1 MKRFIYVVFAVLIVS
16 IVTVLAAP
24 SFIDLSVY
32 KGQVVDAF
40 KKQTGLDL
48 KLAGEVDIA
57 FLPSPQFV
65 AEDVTISSSQNGEQ
79 SDVVSFD
86 SLMVNV
92 SVIPLLQGNVSVQS
106 VTLVKPI
113 VTIEARK
120 DGGFNFSAAQSAS
133 TEGNKTAKTEQDA
146 KKTTST
152 LPQVSLDK
160 IHVKDGTFIY
170 KDQKAGSTTE
180 IRNINADLGAQSLNG
195 PFWAQG
201 SLFYDRS
208 SIDFD
213 INTKKLD
220 QENKLISTD
229 LTLALKPDGVTV
241 DYSGVIG
248 FDNEV
253 SLQGHTTL
261 NIASLK
267 ESLERY
273 GAGQVINENVPI
285 QLKGL
290 VTLEGSKVNL
300 KDINLNIA
308 EQAIDM
314 GASLSLSPFSYQL
327 SLKNNNALDL
337 SKITNA
343 AFPFKTLSAD
353 LKVSG
358 DATNIS
364 WKNSNLKLDDT
375 AFKTNGKYTIPTTSE
390 KRGKAHISV
399 NADRLNYDN
408 FTTVAQNDKS
418 SQASSNNNAGQ
429 AIKKSAYGFS
439 LPVDMSVDLN
449 VKELTY
455 KGKAYK
461 KLRIKGDVNN
471 NTMNLS
477 QLSLADYEGA
487 NVSAKADITNV
498 KLLSGINAYLTVD
511 VRDVPR
517 FATAL
522 SLDVSNMPKSLKTA
536 KLKAKLDGDIEAI
549 NLTANIEAIDGEVI
563 AKGKIQNILD
573 TAKIDDLA
581 LQIKHKNVAKA
592 VEAFTGVKLDQRVFG
607 KALNFYTKVNQSG
620 SRYILSAIKANVSG
634 IDVQGD
640 VDLNM
645 STAKPD
651 IKGNLKFGT
660 LALNSIMN
668 KGSSYGSKHGSRT
681 SKPSTSS
688 SGRWSKEAIDTAAL
702 HAMNLDISV
711 SAKKIEYGQW
721 PLVSPALSLKL
732 KDGHLKIT
740 DLSAGLF
747 GGRITS
753 VADIKT
759 VSKPRQPLYV
769 DTQSTFRNVDLGKL
783 SNALIGTNLVK
794 ISGNG
799 DMELDI
805 KSSGSSP
812 AALIHDLSG
821 NGTVNGKAIVLDG
834 VDVKRFAK
842 ALSYDSKPG
851 DTITGLWKGTTK
863 GGSSKFDTL
872 DGVLVIKNGIVE
884 LQKMDLD
891 GSESSIVTRGRIDL
905 PKWWIATKH
914 TITVKPQDDIPSD
927 VPPFD
932 ISINGSLDNPAQNI
946 GQSLLNDYLNRK
958 IQRKFNKILSDQL
971 GFPANDDKAP
981 QNDGNGEG
989 DSNTAPKRDPVEDLA
1004 EEAIK
1009 GILGEILR

>member
-48 KLAGEVDIA
+48 KLAGQVDIA

-65 AEDVTISSSQNGEQ
+65 AEDVTISSSQSGEQ
-79 SDVVSFD
+79 SEIVSFD

-120 DGGFNFSAAQSAS
+120 DGSFNFSTAQSAS
-133 TEGNKTAKTEQDA
+133 IEGDKDAEAEQGE
-146 KKTTST
+146 KKATST

-180 IRNINADLGAQSLNG
+180 VRNINADLGAQSLNG

-213 INTKKLD
+213 IKTKKLD
-220 QENKLISTD
+220 QENKLISTE

-241 DYSGVIG
+241 GYSGVISFG
-248 FDNEV
+248 NEV

-267 ESLERY
+267 DSLEPY
-273 GAGQVINENVPI
+273 GAGQIINENVPI

-290 VTLEGSKVNL
+290 VTLEGSKVSL
-300 KDINLNIA
+300 KDINFNIA

-314 GASLSLSPFSYQL
+314 GATLSLSPFSYQL

-343 AFPFKTLSAD
+343 TFPFKTLSAD
-353 LKVSG
+353 LKVNG
-358 DATNIS
+358 DTTNIY

-375 AFKTNGKYTIPTTSE
+375 AFKTSGKYTIPAISQ
-390 KRGKAHISV
+390 KRGKVHISV
-399 NADRLNYDN
+399 NADEINYDD
-408 FTTVAQNDKS
+408 FAVVQNDKS
-418 SQASSNNNAGQ
+418 NQKPSNNNTGQ

-439 LPVDMSVDLN
+439 LPVDMSVDLS
-449 VKELTY
+449 VKELVY
-455 KGKAYK
+455 KNKVYK
-461 KLRIKGDVNN
+461 KLRVKGDVND

-517 FATAL
+517 FASAL

-563 AKGKIQNILD
+563 AKGKVQDILD
-573 TAKIDDLA
+573 AAKVNDLA
-581 LQIKHKNVAKA
+581 LQVKHKSVAKA
-592 VEAFTGVKLDQRVFG
+592 VQAFTGVKLDQRVFG

-640 VDLNM
+640 VDLNL
-645 STAKPD
+645 SAAKPD

-668 KGSSYGSKHGSRT
+668 KGSSHGAKHGSKA

-747 GGRITS
+747 GGRIAS

-783 SNALIGTNLVK
+783 SNALIGANLVK
-794 ISGNG
+794 VSGNG

-821 NGTVNGKAIVLDG
+821 NGTVNGKTIVLDG

-872 DGVLVIKNGIVE
+872 DGVLAIKNGIVE

-905 PKWWIATKH
+905 PKWWVSTKH

-971 GFPANDDKAP
+971 GFPANDNKAP
-981 QNDGNGEG
+981 QNQGNGEG
-989 DSNTAPKRDPVEDLA
+989 NSNNAPKRDPVEDLA

-1009 GILGEILR
+1009 GIFEEILR